1 MIIMMMVQHKCGL
14 WQEQRE
20 RVESERQYGKTSK
33 LHLAPGTFERSTE
46 KARESMGDKRRE
58 REIVRTRGRWESG
71 RGRDQAEHSSATVRN
86 GSEKLVILLIV

>member
-1 MIIMMMVQHKCGL
+1 MIIMMMVQQKCGL

-46 KARESMGDKRRE
+46 RARESMGDKHRE
-58 REIVRTRGRWESG
+58 R
-71 RGRDQAEHSSATVRN
+71 D
-86 GSEKLVILLIV
+86 SENEREMGEW